1 MVRGKYRI
9 DSFIASGSMSN
20 VYAATHRNGSR
31 VALKIMHKDLARD
44 TSVAERFR
52 REGYFG
58 NSVVHEGI
66 VRAIDD
72 DMTDDGCPFLV
83 FDLLEGETL
92 EQKRSRAGGRLPLRD
107 VLDVGDAVLDIL
119 QAAHD
124 HQILHRDLK
133 PDNVYLTRKGEVKL
147 FDFGAARFNDGK
159 STSEMTGVGVVI
171 GTVAFMAPEQAAG
184 KRNEVDARSDLWGL
198 GAMLFVCLTGQ
209 GVHLGGDLKTKAIAV
224 ARTKARSLR
233 DVAPEIPRV
242 VAAVIDRALAFDRAE
257 RYSDA
262 KSMREALGWARRS
275 LTGEDMEA
283 PALSEDPATKRH
295 RPITEDDDGPTIAGN
310 PLRAGSISDEETDPS
325 RDPIAE
331 EETTEKRA
339 RVGPRAQQ
347 LLNRMPEIKRGVSAP
362 SEGVVT
368 SAPPVTLREKMPPSM
383 PPSEGPTFS
392 LRADPVFSLRE
403 QKDPKEKE
411 TQDALQHLKPVP
423 INDPDKPTQAAPVT
437 ERLPRPASE
446 PDTPKMP
453 PPPMP
458 VGMNADPAALFRA
471 ALERGMQQTTSESLA
486 NQAPQNVIV
495 EPTPL
500 PAPMPR
506 APVPLIMPTPAGG
519 TPLGSTTPGGFNA
532 PQQVASPL
540 FPGPTGPPPPF
551 EYDPVAKAT
560 FRQESVSTRPPIASD
575 QFSIVRPGSLVASVT
590 AKPKGSGWRIVVPV
604 LIGILAG
611 VGTYVVVMKQKAARA
626 HQAAPAP
633 APAPSASVS
642 AATSAS
648 AAPSSSVA
656 LPAPSILPLGTSASA
671 APSAS
676 VAPVASVPKKK
687 PKPKPK
693 PPPDQPAT
701 EPAPAPAPAPATPP
715 DLL

>member
-9 DSFIASGSMSN
+9 DAFIASGSMSN

-44 TSVAERFR
+44 TQVAERFR

-92 EQKRSRAGGRLPLRD
+92 EQKRSRMGGRLPLRE
-107 VLDVGDAVLDIL
+107 VLDIGDAVLDIL

-159 STSEMTGVGVVI
+159 STSDMTAVGVVI

-184 KRNEVDARSDLWGL
+184 KRNEVDARSDVWGV
-198 GAMLFVCLTGQ
+198 GAMLFACLTGQ

-242 VAAVIDRALAFDRAE
+242 VAAVIDRALALDKAE
-257 RYSDA
+257 RYADA

-275 LTGEDMEA
+275 LTGEDVES

-295 RPITEDDDGPTIAGN
+295 RPITDDDDGPTIAGN
-310 PLRAGSISDEETDPS
+310 PLRPETESVTDEVTDPS

-347 LLNRMPEIKRGVSAP
+347 LLNRMPEIKRGFNAP

-368 SAPPVTLREKMPPSM
+368 SAPPVTLREKQPPSM

-392 LRADPVFSLRE
+392 LRADPVFSLRAE
-403 QKDPKEKE
+403 RDSKEKE
-411 TQDALQHLKPVP
+411 TQDALQHLKP

-437 ERLPRPASE
+437 ERLPRPTSE

-453 PPPMP
+453 GGPAALPA
-458 VGMNADPAALFRA
+458 GINADPAALFRA

-506 APVPLIMPTPAGG
+506 APVPLIMPSPG
-519 TPLGSTTPGGFNA
+519 LMGSTTPGGFDA
-532 PQQVASPL
+532 PQL
-540 FPGPTGPPPPF
+540 GGLGPGPTGPPPPVQ
-551 EYDPVAKAT
+551 YDHVLQAQ
-560 FRQESVSTRPPIASD
+560 FRSESVSTRPPIGSD

-590 AKPKGSGWRIVVPV
+590 EKPKGSGWRILIPV

-611 VGTYVVVMKQKAARA
+611 VGTYVLVIRQKAARS

-633 APAPSASVS
+633 APVPVPSASASVAPSAAPSMSAALPVPSIVPLSASVS
-642 AATSAS
+642 AAPSAS
-648 AAPSSSVA
+648 AAP
-656 LPAPSILPLGTSASA
+656 T
-671 APSAS
+671 AS
-676 VAPVASVPKKK
+676 VKKK

-693 PPPDQPAT
+693 PPPTDGPTPAP
-701 EPAPAPAPAPATPP
+701 EPAPAPAPAPGSPP